1 MQIIK
6 SLGALGLCLLTAACV
21 TRWEPQYGPVPQ
33 TAAANQGST
42 ARVVMND
49 GSGMEMRNMRVEGD
63 SIVGETGA
71 PPHRVAVAMDN
82 VRVISVAREDTA
94 SPINTGIKAIG
105 AVAIALI
112 AAAVIGLIVLANE
125 IP

>member
-6 SLGALGLCLLTAACV
+6 SLAALGLCLLASACV

-49 GSGMEMRNMRVEGD
+49 GSEIEMRNMRVEGD
-63 SIVGETGA
+63 SIVGEMGN
-71 PPHRVAVAMDN
+71 PPYRIAVAMDS

-94 SPINTGIKAIG
+94 SPVNTGIKTIG
-105 AVAIALI
+105 AVAIGLI
-112 AAAVIGLIVLANE
+112 AAAVIGLVVLANE